1 MKKSLLCII
10 FLFVTFFAFS
20 QTLLNESF
28 SVVPKD
34 IYIGDLVE
42 IRYNFSTNINLLE
55 QQGVKISFPEN
66 TKYEIISSTLSGDNG
81 NYTLE
86 ISCIPW
92 ETGPIDLPKIELS
105 EYIETISTSFA
116 IDVPSFTVLSIV
128 ERTNKKDL
136 QAVAAPVL
144 VPGTTWFIYFVII
157 LGLLII
163 TLFVY
168 FLFHSKKVISNWNNY
183 LINLQFKKN
192 LKKTVKRIKKLN
204 KKSAKYDDKMYAKEL
219 SAITRDFLSTR
230 FKHNFHSVVSSK
242 IQVEINSI
250 FQDLLPEELLDK
262 IEEISNILTRCDY
275 VRFSGNQ
282 EKNAELSFVERSKI
296 SDTLIEAF
304 SLIASQRSI
313 EC

>member
-1 MKKSLLCII
+1 MKKSLLCIL

-55 QQGVKISFPEN
+55 QQDVKISFPEN
-66 TKYEIISSTLSGDNG
+66 LKYEILTSSLSGDNG

-92 ETGPIDLPKIELS
+92 ETGTIDLPKIELS
-105 EYIETISTSFA
+105 EYIENLSTSFA

-128 ERTNKKDL
+128 ERTNKKNL
-136 QAVAAPVL
+136 QSVAAPVL
-144 VPGTTWFIYFVII
+144 IPGTTWFIYFVII
-157 LGLLII
+157 LCLLLIS
-163 TLFVY
+163 LFIY
-168 FLFHSKKVISNWNNY
+168 FLFHSKRAISNWNKY

-192 LKKTVKRIKKLN
+192 LKKTIKRIKKLN
-204 KKSAKYDDKMYAKEL
+204 KKSTKFNDKLYAKEL
-219 SAITRDFLSTR
+219 SIITRDFLSTR

-242 IQVEINSI
+242 IQIEINSI
-250 FQDLLPEELLDK
+250 FQDLLPEEILDK
-262 IEEISNILTRCDY
+262 VEEISNILTRCDY

-282 EKNAELSFVERSKI
+282 EINSELSFVERSKI
-296 SDTLIEAF
+296 SDSLIEAF
-304 SLIASQRSI
+304 SVIASQRSI